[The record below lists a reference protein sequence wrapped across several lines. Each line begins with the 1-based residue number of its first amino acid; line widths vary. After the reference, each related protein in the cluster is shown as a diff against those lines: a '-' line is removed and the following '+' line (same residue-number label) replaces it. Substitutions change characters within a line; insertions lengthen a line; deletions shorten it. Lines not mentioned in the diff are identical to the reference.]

1 MNRNSYFSKFPVTTY
16 NGAPAL
22 NIMRRVGFNDNLRF
36 FVSAFYPQTIDLG
49 ERIDSIAFNYYDSV
63 DFDWIIYH
71 VNDILDPYFQ
81 TPLSDIV
88 FEDFIR
94 KKYGSVRNAIR
105 SIAFFRSNAAGDDRI
120 LSTAAFESLP
130 GNEKK
135 YWKPTFNALG
145 VVGYERSDEEFIAST
160 NRIVSF
166 DFTEETDGVLVKGE
180 VVVNTANTLSTAEV
194 TWANTTS
201 CVLRHI
207 QGDFSLANTTIKG
220 DQSLVEAN
228 IDSDTFTILREVIP
242 VRNEGDQQ
250 FNEQQYYSPVSF
262 YTVEEEKNQDN
273 QEIYLLDNIYRD
285 KVNEKLTNLLK

>member
-81 TPLSDIV
+81 TPLSDTV
-88 FEDFIR
+88 FENFIR
-94 KKYGSVRNAIR
+94 KKYSSVRNAIR

-120 LSTAAFESLP
+120 LSTAAFESLL

-160 NRIVSF
+160 NKIVSF
-166 DFTEETDGVLVKGE
+166 NFTEETDGVLVKGE
-180 VVVNTANTLSTAEV
+180 VVVDTANTLSTAEV
-194 TWANTTS
+194 TSANSSS
-201 CVLRHI
+201 CILKHV
-207 QGDFSLANTTIKG
+207 QGDFNANTTIQG
-220 DQSLVEAN
+220 DKSLVEAS
-228 IDSDTFTILREVIP
+228 IDSDTFKVLQEVIP
-242 VRNEGDQQ
+242 I
-250 FNEQQYYSPVSF
+250 NEQQYYSPVSF